1 MTKQYHY
8 VVCYDTETKQF
19 SLDPETLSS
28 KFYDEAVWNEE
39 AGNWISFQE
48 TEELETDFVA
58 IEDKL
63 AEELNKLNKETN

>member
-19 SLDPETLSS
+19 SLDHETLSS
-28 KFYDEAVWNEE
+28 AFYNGEVWNEE
-39 AGNWISFQE
+39 AGEWEGFRN